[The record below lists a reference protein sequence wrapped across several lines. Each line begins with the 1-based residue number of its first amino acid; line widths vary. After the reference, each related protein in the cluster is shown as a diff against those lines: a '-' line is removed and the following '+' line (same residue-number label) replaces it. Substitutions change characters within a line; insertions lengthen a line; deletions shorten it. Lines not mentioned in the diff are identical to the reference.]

1 MYVSVPLPRHTVTAI
16 MRFMPFNQLPGL
28 ISIAFSNPFAFIII
42 AVILLGAITIH
53 EFAHAFIADRLG
65 DPTPRLQGRVTL
77 NPLAHLDPVGTLM
90 LVFIGF
96 GWGKPVEF
104 DPYNLKQP
112 VRDTALIAIAGPAS
126 NLILAAILAVL
137 IPTLINMAPA
147 TGQLLYFILSTS
159 IFYNCMLAIFNLLPL
174 HPLDGGKILSSLLP
188 ATTAIEYDRFMYRY
202 GHLVLLAL
210 IVPWNGMSPLSA
222 IISPPI
228 SITASLFMNLA
239 AVILKLG

>member
-1 MYVSVPLPRHTVTAI
+1 M
-16 MRFMPFNQLPGL
+16 QLPGL
-28 ISIAFSNPFAFIII
+28 ISIAFSNPLAFMII
-42 AVILLGAITIH
+42 AVILLVAITIH
-53 EFAHAFIADRLG
+53 EFAHAWIADRLG

-77 NPLAHLDPVGTLM
+77 DPRSHLDPVGTL
-90 LVFIGF
+90 LLLFIGF

-112 VRDTALIAIAGPAS
+112 VRDTALIAVAGPLS
-126 NLILAAILAVL
+126 NLALAAVLAVF
-137 IPTLINMAPA
+137 IPTLINMAPV
-147 TGQLLYFILSTS
+147 TGPLLYFILSTS

-188 ATTAIEYDRFMYRY
+188 ATSAIEYDRFMYRY

-222 IISPPI
+222 IVSPPI
-228 SITASLFMNLA
+228 AIVTSLFMNLA
-239 AVILKLG
+239 TVILKIG